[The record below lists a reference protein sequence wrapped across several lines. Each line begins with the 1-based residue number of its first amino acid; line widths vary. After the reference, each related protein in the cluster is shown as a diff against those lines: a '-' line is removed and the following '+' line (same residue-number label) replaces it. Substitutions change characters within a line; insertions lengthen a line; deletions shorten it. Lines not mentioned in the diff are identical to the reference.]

1 MGHHRGSSHVLPCA
15 ERYQGDF
22 MSYCVRVEP
31 GTKVDLGEIDTST
44 DGGLDKRE
52 GRRRAKELY
61 AELAELQQELYAAS
75 VNSVLVVLQG
85 MDTSGKDGTIRNV
98 LSGVN
103 PQGCQVTSFKTPT
116 VEELAHDFLWR
127 VHTRVPAKGMIGV
140 FNRSHYEDVVIVRVH
155 QLVPEHLWQAR
166 YQQIN
171 DFERLLAG
179 SGTIVCK
186 FFLHI
191 SREEQERRLLAREA
205 DVDKAYKLSADDWR
219 ERRRWDDYLTAYQDA
234 LNRCST
240 PEAPW
245 LIVPADRKWFR
256 NLAVADALVDALRS
270 HRQAWHK
277 RLAELSRQR
286 LAELA
291 ELRAQDPEAVPGG

>member
-1 MGHHRGSSHVLPCA
+1 
-15 ERYQGDF
+15 

-31 GTKVDLGEIDTST
+31 GTKVDLGEIDTRT

-61 AELAELQQELYAAS
+61 VELAELQQELYAAS
-75 VNSVLVVLQG
+75 VNSVLIVLQG

-116 VEELAHDFLWR
+116 AEELAHDFLWR
-127 VHTRVPAKGMIGV
+127 VHARVPAKGMIGV

-155 QLVPEHLWQAR
+155 QLVPEDLWQAR

-171 DFERLLAG
+171 DFERLLAD
-179 SGTIVCK
+179 SGTVVCK

-191 SREEQERRLLAREA
+191 SLQEQERRLLAREA

-234 LNRCST
+234 LTRCST

-245 LIVPADRKWFR
+245 MVVPADRKWFR

-291 ELRAQDPEAVPGG
+291 ELRAQDPEAVPGGQG